1 MKTKGVDK
9 MLMNEQTKLN
19 KHHYRIFALSWAGW
33 VFDFYDL
40 VLFTFLVSQLQ
51 SNLHFSAGML
61 SLCLGISLFA
71 TGFGGIIFGALGD
84 KYGRKKVLQWTII
97 IYTIGT
103 LLSAFSWNFYSLLIF
118 RFITGLGV
126 GGEWATGQTY
136 INETFPDNLRAKF
149 GAFMQ
154 SGAPVGVIL
163 ASLVGGLVTPL
174 IGWRMTFLIS
184 IIPAITVI
192 FIRRY
197 LEESDV
203 WIQNKD
209 KYVNKNILT
218 EFKELITK
226 EHRKIFLISLIL
238 CVFGM
243 SAYWYTYS
251 WLPTYLEQERGLALL
266 STTLGVILIQCG
278 DFTGYVSFGFV
289 AEKLGRRPAFTIY
302 SFIMALGISMITIFW
317 NQIQQV
323 PDLLYVFMF
332 LTGFGTGFF
341 GGFGSLFSELFP
353 TKIRNTA
360 VGTVFNLA
368 RGAQFITPIII
379 TTVAAYFDLSYGI
392 AIAALFALLVGIW
405 IWVFPETK
413 GTSINDLN

>member
-1 MKTKGVDK
+1 

-40 VLFTFLVSQLQ
+40 VLFTFLVTQLQ
-51 SNLHFSAGML
+51 SSLHFSAEML
-61 SLCLGISLFA
+61 SLCLGLSLFA

-84 KYGRKKVLQWTII
+84 QYGRKKVLQWTII
-97 IYTIGT
+97 IYSIGT
-103 LLSAFSWNFYSLLIF
+103 LLCAFTWDFYSLLIF

-154 SGAPVGVIL
+154 SGAPIGVIL
-163 ASLVGGLVTPL
+163 ASIVGGLVTPI
-174 IGWRMTFLIS
+174 IGWRLTFLVS
-184 IIPAITVI
+184 IIPALTVI

-197 LEESDV
+197 LDESDV
-203 WIQNKD
+203 WLQNKD
-209 KYVNKNILT
+209 KYVNKNILK
-218 EFKELITK
+218 EFRELIRA
-226 EHRKIFLISLIL
+226 EHRKIFLISLVL
-238 CVFGM
+238 CIFGM

-266 STTLGVILIQCG
+266 GTTFGVIIIQMG
-278 DFTGYVSFGFV
+278 DFTGYTTFGFV

-317 NQIQQV
+317 NQIVQV
-323 PDLLYVFMF
+323 PELLYVFMF

-341 GGFGSLFSELFP
+341 GGFGALFSELFP

-368 RGAQFITPIII
+368 RGVQFITPVII
-379 TTVAAYFDLSYGI
+379 TTVATYFDLSYGI

-413 GTSINDLN
+413 GTAINDLG

>member
-1 MKTKGVDK
+1 
-9 MLMNEQTKLN
+9 MLMNEQTELN
-19 KHHYRIFALSWAGW
+19 KDHYRIFGLSWAGW

-40 VLFTFLVSQLQ
+40 VLFTFLISQLQ
-51 SNLHFSAGML
+51 TDLHFSAEML

-97 IYTIGT
+97 VYSIGT
-103 LLSAFSWNFYSLLIF
+103 LLSACSWSFYSLVIF

-126 GGEWATGQTY
+126 GGEWATGQIY
-136 INETFPDNLRAKF
+136 INETFPDDLRAKF

-163 ASLVGGLVTPL
+163 ASIVGGVVTPI

-184 IIPAITVI
+184 IVPAIMVI

-197 LEESDV
+197 LKESDV

-209 KYVNKNILT
+209 QYVNRNIFQ
-218 EFKELITK
+218 EFKQLVTK
-226 EHRKIFLISLIL
+226 EHRKIFLLSLIL
-238 CVFGM
+238 CIFGM
-243 SAYWYTYS
+243 SAYWFTYS

-266 STTLGVILIQCG
+266 STTFGIIIIQCG
-278 DFTGYVSFGFV
+278 DFIGYTSFGFV

-302 SFIMALGISMITIFW
+302 SFIMAISISMITLCW
-317 NQIQQV
+317 NQIDAV
-323 PDLLYVFMF
+323 PDLIFVFMF

-353 TKIRNTA
+353 TKIRNTG

-368 RGAQFITPIII
+368 RGAQFITPVII
-379 TTVAAYFDLSYGI
+379 TFVAKYFDLSYGI
-392 AIAALFALLVGIW
+392 AIAAIFALLVGIW
-405 IWVFPETK
+405 IWTFPETK
-413 GTSINDLN
+413 GTHINELN

>member
-1 MKTKGVDK
+1 
-9 MLMNEQTKLN
+9 MNEQTKLN

-40 VLFTFLVSQLQ
+40 VLFTFLVTQLQ
-51 SNLHFSAGML
+51 SSLHFSAEML
-61 SLCLGISLFA
+61 SLCLGLSLFA

-84 KYGRKKVLQWTII
+84 QYGRKKVLQWTII
-97 IYTIGT
+97 IYSIGT
-103 LLSAFSWNFYSLLIF
+103 LLCAFSWDFYSLLIF

-163 ASLVGGLVTPL
+163 ASIVGGVVAPA
-174 IGWRMTFLIS
+174 IGWRMTFLVS
-184 IIPAITVI
+184 IIPALTVI
-192 FIRRY
+192 FIRKY
-197 LEESDV
+197 LDESDV
-203 WIQNKD
+203 WLKNKD
-209 KYVNKNILT
+209 SYVNKNILK
-218 EFKELITK
+218 EFRELIRA
-226 EHRKIFLISLIL
+226 EHRKIFLISLVL
-238 CVFGM
+238 CIFGM

-266 STTLGVILIQCG
+266 GTTFGVIIIQLG
-278 DFTGYVSFGFV
+278 DFTGYTTFGFV

-317 NQIQQV
+317 NQIVQV
-323 PDLLYVFMF
+323 PELLYVFMF

-341 GGFGSLFSELFP
+341 GGFGALFSELFP

-368 RGAQFITPIII
+368 RGAQFITPVII
-379 TTVAAYFDLSYGI
+379 TTVATYFDLSYGI
-392 AIAALFALLVGIW
+392 AIAALTGILDR
-405 IWVFPETK
+405 VK
-413 GTSINDLN
+413 YK

>member
-174 IGWRMTFLIS
+174 IGWRMTFLVS

>member
-1 MKTKGVDK
+1 
-9 MLMNEQTKLN
+9 MNEQTKLN

-40 VLFTFLVSQLQ
+40 VLFTFLVTQLQ
-51 SNLHFSAGML
+51 SSLHFSAEML
-61 SLCLGISLFA
+61 SLCLGLSLFA

-84 KYGRKKVLQWTII
+84 QYGRKKVLQWTII
-97 IYTIGT
+97 IYSIGT
-103 LLSAFSWNFYSLLIF
+103 LLCAFTWDFYSLLIF

-163 ASLVGGLVTPL
+163 ASIVGGLVTPI
-174 IGWRMTFLIS
+174 IGWRLTFLVS
-184 IIPAITVI
+184 IIPALTVI
-192 FIRRY
+192 LIRRY
-197 LEESDV
+197 LDESDV
-203 WIQNKD
+203 WLQNKD
-209 KYVNKNILT
+209 KYVNKSILK
-218 EFKELITK
+218 EFRELIRA
-226 EHRKIFLISLIL
+226 EHRKIFLISLVL
-238 CVFGM
+238 CIFGM

-266 STTLGVILIQCG
+266 STTFGVIIIQMG
-278 DFTGYVSFGFV
+278 DFTGYTTFGFV

-302 SFIMALGISMITIFW
+302 SFIMALGISMITLFW
-317 NQIQQV
+317 NQIVQV
-323 PDLLYVFMF
+323 PNLLYVFMF

-353 TKIRNTA
+353 TRIRNTA

-368 RGAQFITPIII
+368 RGAQFITPITI

-392 AIAALFALLVGIW
+392 AIAALFAMLVGIW
-405 IWVFPETK
+405 IWTFPETK
-413 GTSINDLN
+413 GTVLNNLD

>member
-1 MKTKGVDK
+1 

-40 VLFTFLVSQLQ
+40 VLFTFLVTQLQ
-51 SNLHFSAGML
+51 SSLHFSAEML
-61 SLCLGISLFA
+61 SLCLGLSLFA
-71 TGFGGIIFGALGD
+71 TGFGGILFGALGD
-84 KYGRKKVLQWTII
+84 QYGRKKVLQWTII
-97 IYTIGT
+97 IYSIGT
-103 LLSAFSWNFYSLLIF
+103 LLCAFTWDFYSLLIF

-154 SGAPVGVIL
+154 SGAPIGVIL
-163 ASLVGGLVTPL
+163 ASIVGGLVTPI
-174 IGWRMTFLIS
+174 IGWRLTFLVS
-184 IIPAITVI
+184 IIPALTVI

-197 LEESDV
+197 LDESDV
-203 WIQNKD
+203 WLQNKD
-209 KYVNKNILT
+209 KYVNKNILK
-218 EFKELITK
+218 EFRELIRA
-226 EHRKIFLISLIL
+226 EHRKIFLISLVL
-238 CVFGM
+238 CIFGM

-266 STTLGVILIQCG
+266 GTTFGVIIIQMG
-278 DFTGYVSFGFV
+278 DFTGYTTFGFV

-317 NQIQQV
+317 NQIVQV
-323 PDLLYVFMF
+323 PELLYVFMF

-341 GGFGSLFSELFP
+341 GGFGALFSELFP

-368 RGAQFITPIII
+368 RGAQFITPVII
-379 TTVAAYFDLSYGI
+379 TTVATYFDLSYGI

-413 GTSINDLN
+413 GTAINDLG